1 MRHTVLG
8 VMVSSLAACN
18 FPVPKGSGPDSGPGG
33 DGGTIDAMSDAP
45 VDGPVDGPAGMCTTW
60 TPVDP
65 DVMPCAA
72 DLGTKAE
79 LILDGNATLNTDTGV
94 LDLGSGNTTNLP
106 GKTLTRTGY
115 PTLRIINLSTFQ
127 VNATRTLTLTGSNA
141 VLFVVHGDATIAG
154 TITAS
159 AALPVLPAVKMPGAD
174 SARCDATRTGGTG
187 TQADN
192 GGNAG
197 GGGGGG
203 ALGGNGGLGGSGFG
217 NRAGGTASML
227 DAEHVPLR
235 GGCAGGR
242 GGDND
247 DNGSNE
253 GGLPGGG
260 GGAFAISARGNIT
273 VATTASLRANGA
285 PGLGGERAGG
295 RGRAGAGGGGA
306 GGTIALDG
314 ATVTLVGAPSLCA
327 KGGGGGEG
335 SSDNNAGG
343 RGQDVGCNLTP
354 ARGGSLGSMVS
365 GDGGDGGSN
374 PDPGGAAGVDGEEV
388 MNVEGGGGGGGGG
401 AGKILLRSRPAGGIT
416 VGTAVLAPAPITLP

>member
-1 MRHTVLG
+1 MLRSRVFAYVLVG
-8 VMVSSLAACN
+8 AVGGCGFQGKSSSSPDAGADALVMQDAR
-18 FPVPKGSGPDSGPGG
+18 PV
-33 DGGTIDAMSDAP
+33 DAMPDA
-45 VDGPVDGPAGMCTTW
+45 GPTCTTW

-79 LILDGNATLNTDTGV
+79 LLLDGNATLNTDTGV
-94 LDLGSGNTTNLP
+94 LDRGGGDTTNLP
-106 GKTLTRTGY
+106 GKTLARTGY

-127 VNATRTLTLTGSNA
+127 VNATRTLTLVGNNA

-192 GGNAG
+192 NNRAG

-203 ALGGNGGLGGSGFG
+203 ALGGNGGPGGVGF
-217 NRAGGTASML
+217 NDRAGGTAGAL
-227 DAEHVPLR
+227 DAEHMPLR
-235 GGCAGGR
+235 GGCSGGR
-242 GGDND
+242 GGDNEF
-247 DNGSNE
+247 NGSNQ

-260 GGAFAISARGNIT
+260 GGAFAISARGTIT
-273 VATTASLRANGA
+273 IEATASLRANGA
-285 PGLGGERAGG
+285 PGLGGQRAGG
-295 RGRAGAGGGGA
+295 VGRAGGGGGGA

-314 ATVTLVGAPSLCA
+314 ATVTLIGAPTLCA

-335 SSDNNAGG
+335 SSDNGTGNDGAA
-343 RGQDVGCNLTP
+343 VGCDLTL
-354 ARGGSLGSMVS
+354 ATGGSGGSMVS
-365 GDGGDGGSN
+365 GDGGNGGSN
-374 PDPGGAAGVDGEEV
+374 PDPGGTAGVDGEEV
-388 MNVEGGGGGGGGG
+388 MNVEGGGGAGGGG
-401 AGKILLRSRPAGGIT
+401 AGKILLRSRPAGGVTI
-416 VGTAVLAPAPITLP
+416 GTAVLAPAPTTLP